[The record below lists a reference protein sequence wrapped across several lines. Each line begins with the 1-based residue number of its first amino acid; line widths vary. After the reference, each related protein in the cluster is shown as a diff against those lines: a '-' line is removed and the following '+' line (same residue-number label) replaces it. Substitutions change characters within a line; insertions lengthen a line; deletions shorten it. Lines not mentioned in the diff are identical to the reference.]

1 MTYKELFGDNKPVVA
16 MIHLKGRDLN
26 ETLQRAKTEAEIY
39 FSHGINAVMVE
50 DYFGTLKE
58 VEAILAWL
66 QAEHPEKIYGVNI
79 IDDHRRSFELAERYG
94 ARFVRINS
102 VSGNLPPKKD
112 AALAKEIEELRQ
124 RHNVMVLGGVR
135 IQSKPLFTGRTLKE
149 DLRVAK
155 DRCDAIVVTGDGTGR
170 QTPEAKIQDYR
181 CNLNGFPLMVGGGV
195 DTENITET
203 FSLAD
208 GAIVGSYFKTDHK
221 VGGDVEAP
229 YVKTFM
235 EML

>member
-50 DYFGTLKE
+50 DYFGTLEE

-170 QTPEAKIQDYR
+170 QTPEAKIHANR
-181 CNLNGFPLMVGGGV
+181 CNITGFPLMVGGAV
-195 DTENITET
+195 DTENIT
-203 FSLAD
+203 
-208 GAIVGSYFKTDHK
+208 
-221 VGGDVEAP
+221 
-229 YVKTFM
+229 
-235 EML
+235 